1 MQGILKGVGGTGVS
15 GVARTDFRSR
25 LPGRVRL
32 VIALTGS
39 AEYPVPADPTAE
51 EDAGGCR

>member
-39 AEYPVPADPTAE
+39 AEYPVLADPTAE